1 MKQLIIIA
9 FFVLQILSGYSQNV
23 TVTSPNNKISVELIN
38 EQNTNVGEWC
48 LKVNYI
54 NNDKTSEAIPRIDLG
69 LLRNDQ
75 EFSKELKFLKAD
87 KPLRINEQYIML
99 LGKRTECSNSANQII
114 VNFENLNKS
123 KLNLI
128 IRAYNDGLTF
138 RYEFSEKEGT
148 FIIKDELTSY
158 NIPSSTKRLI
168 EKWDMSNEAP

>member
-75 EFSKELKFLKAD
+75 EFKF
-87 KPLRINEQYIML
+87 
-99 LGKRTECSNSANQII
+99 
-114 VNFENLNKS
+114 F
-123 KLNLI
+123 
-128 IRAYNDGLTF
+128 
-138 RYEFSEKEGT
+138 
-148 FIIKDELTSY
+148 
-158 NIPSSTKRLI
+158 
-168 EKWDMSNEAP
+168 

>member
-123 KLNLI
+123 KLNLL
-128 IRAYNDGLTF
+128 N
-138 RYEFSEKEGT
+138 
-148 FIIKDELTSY
+148 
-158 NIPSSTKRLI
+158 SSG
-168 EKWDMSNEAP
+168 